1 MLTKQILFSKQKCSY
16 SVSLRCKQV
25 HTCIMAI
32 KDEAILK
39 AAMKTIIREGYD
51 GATTKLIADEAGI
64 NQVTLFRKFHS
75 KENILQAVIMQ
86 QRDSALQA
94 LTSAFLSRGVHEDD
108 KGNAPRIATTLTE
121 LGDRLIEFMKTRMD
135 LMILLISEGRRK
147 PSVAKVISSIPQDMI
162 VQLRKL
168 FEEQMRLKKIRDV
181 DPQLAAVTF
190 LGFLFYYSL
199 MKEIFD
205 DKVIKENK
213 GILDGFVDIF
223 LNGVRIVK

>member
-1 MLTKQILFSKQKCSY
+1 
-16 SVSLRCKQV
+16 
-25 HTCIMAI
+25 MAV
-32 KDEAILK
+32 KDEEILK
-39 AAMKTIIREGYD
+39 AAMKTIVREGYD

-64 NQVTLFRKFHS
+64 NEVTLFRKFHS
-75 KENILQAVIMQ
+75 KENILQAVITQ
-86 QRDSALQA
+86 QRDNALQA
-94 LTSAFLSRGVHEDD
+94 LTSAFLSRGVHGDD

-135 LMILLISEGRRK
+135 LMILLMSEGRRK
-147 PSVAKVISSIPQDMI
+147 PSVAKVTSSIPQDMI

-199 MKEIFD
+199 MKELFD

-223 LNGVRIVK
+223 LNGIRIAK

>member
-1 MLTKQILFSKQKCSY
+1 
-16 SVSLRCKQV
+16 
-25 HTCIMAI
+25 MAV
-32 KDEAILK
+32 KDEEVLK
-39 AAMKTIIREGYD
+39 AAMKTIVREGYD

-64 NQVTLFRKFHS
+64 NEVTLFRKFHS

-86 QRDSALQA
+86 QRDNALQA

-135 LMILLISEGRRK
+135 LMILLMSEGRRK

-199 MKEIFD
+199 MKELFN

-223 LNGVRIVK
+223 LNGVR

>member
-1 MLTKQILFSKQKCSY
+1 
-16 SVSLRCKQV
+16 
-25 HTCIMAI
+25 MAV
-32 KDEAILK
+32 KDEEILK
-39 AAMKTIIREGYD
+39 AAMKTIVREGYD

-64 NQVTLFRKFHS
+64 NEVTLFRKFHS

-86 QRDSALQA
+86 QRDNALQA
-94 LTSAFLSRGVHEDD
+94 LTSAFLSRGIHEDD

-199 MKEIFD
+199 MKELFN

-223 LNGVRIVK
+223 LNGVR

>member
-1 MLTKQILFSKQKCSY
+1 
-16 SVSLRCKQV
+16 
-25 HTCIMAI
+25 MAV
-32 KDEAILK
+32 KDEEILK
-39 AAMKTIIREGYD
+39 AAMKTIVREGYD

-64 NQVTLFRKFHS
+64 NEVTLFRKFHS

-86 QRDSALQA
+86 QRDNALQA

-121 LGDRLIEFMKTRMD
+121 LGYRLIEFMKTKMD

-199 MKEIFD
+199 MKELFN

-223 LNGVRIVK
+223 LNGVRIAK

>member
-1 MLTKQILFSKQKCSY
+1 
-16 SVSLRCKQV
+16 
-25 HTCIMAI
+25 MAV
-32 KDEAILK
+32 KDEEILK
-39 AAMKTIIREGYD
+39 AAMKTIVREGYD

-64 NQVTLFRKFHS
+64 NEVTLFRKFHS

-86 QRDSALQA
+86 QRDNALQA
-94 LTSAFLSRGVHEDD
+94 LTSAFLSREVHQDD

-199 MKEIFD
+199 MKELFN

-223 LNGVRIVK
+223 LNGVRIAK

>member
-1 MLTKQILFSKQKCSY
+1 
-16 SVSLRCKQV
+16 
-25 HTCIMAI
+25 MAV
-32 KDEAILK
+32 KDEEILK
-39 AAMKTIIREGYD
+39 AAMKTIVREGYD

-64 NQVTLFRKFHS
+64 NEVTLFRKFHS

-86 QRDSALQA
+86 QRDNALQA
-94 LTSAFLSRGVHEDD
+94 LTSAFLSREIYEDD

-135 LMILLISEGRRK
+135 LMILLMSEGRRK

-199 MKEIFD
+199 MKELFN

-223 LNGVRIVK
+223 LNGVRIAK

>member
-1 MLTKQILFSKQKCSY
+1 
-16 SVSLRCKQV
+16 
-25 HTCIMAI
+25 MAV
-32 KDEAILK
+32 KDEEILK
-39 AAMKTIIREGYD
+39 AAMKTIVREGYD

-64 NQVTLFRKFHS
+64 NEVTLFRKFHS

-86 QRDSALQA
+86 QRDNALQA
-94 LTSAFLSRGVHEDD
+94 LTSAFLSREVHQDD

-135 LMILLISEGRRK
+135 LMILLMSEGRRK

-199 MKEIFD
+199 MKELFN

-223 LNGVRIVK
+223 LNGVRIAK

>member
-1 MLTKQILFSKQKCSY
+1 
-16 SVSLRCKQV
+16 
-25 HTCIMAI
+25 MAV
-32 KDEAILK
+32 KDEEILK
-39 AAMKTIIREGYD
+39 AAMKTIVREGYD

-64 NQVTLFRKFHS
+64 NEVTLFRKFHS

-86 QRDSALQA
+86 QRDNALQA
-94 LTSAFLSRGVHEDD
+94 LTSAFLSREIYEDD

-121 LGDRLIEFMKTRMD
+121 LGYRLIEFMKTRMD

-199 MKEIFD
+199 MKELFN

-223 LNGVRIVK
+223 LNGVRIAK

>member
-1 MLTKQILFSKQKCSY
+1 
-16 SVSLRCKQV
+16 
-25 HTCIMAI
+25 MAV
-32 KDEAILK
+32 KDEEVLK
-39 AAMKTIIREGYD
+39 AAMKTIVREGYD

-64 NQVTLFRKFHS
+64 NEVTLFRKFHS

-86 QRDSALQA
+86 QRDNALQA

-121 LGDRLIEFMKTRMD
+121 LGDLC
-135 LMILLISEGRRK
+135 
-147 PSVAKVISSIPQDMI
+147 
-162 VQLRKL
+162 
-168 FEEQMRLKKIRDV
+168 EEQMRLKKIRDV

-199 MKEIFD
+199 MKELFN

-223 LNGVRIVK
+223 LNGVRIAK

>member
-1 MLTKQILFSKQKCSY
+1 
-16 SVSLRCKQV
+16 V
-25 HTCIMAI
+25 HTCIMAV
-32 KDEAILK
+32 KDEEVLK
-39 AAMKTIIREGYD
+39 AAMKTIVREGYD

-64 NQVTLFRKFHS
+64 NEVTLFRKFHS

-86 QRDSALQA
+86 QRDNALQA
-94 LTSAFLSRGVHEDD
+94 LTSAFLSREVHQDD

-135 LMILLISEGRRK
+135 LMILLMSEGRRK

-199 MKEIFD
+199 MKELFN

-223 LNGVRIVK
+223 LNGVRIAK

>member
-1 MLTKQILFSKQKCSY
+1 
-16 SVSLRCKQV
+16 
-25 HTCIMAI
+25 MAV
-32 KDEAILK
+32 KDEEVLK
-39 AAMKTIIREGYD
+39 AAMKTIVREGYD

-64 NQVTLFRKFHS
+64 NEVTLFRKFHS

-86 QRDSALQA
+86 QRDNALQA
-94 LTSAFLSRGVHEDD
+94 LTSAFLSREVHEDD

-135 LMILLISEGRRK
+135 LMILLMSEGRRK

-199 MKEIFD
+199 MKELFN

-223 LNGVRIVK
+223 LNGVRIAK

>member
-1 MLTKQILFSKQKCSY
+1 
-16 SVSLRCKQV
+16 
-25 HTCIMAI
+25 MAV
-32 KDEAILK
+32 KDEEILK
-39 AAMKTIIREGYD
+39 AAMKTIVREGYD

-64 NQVTLFRKFHS
+64 NEVTLFRKFHS

-86 QRDSALQA
+86 QRDNALQA

-121 LGDRLIEFMKTRMD
+121 LGYCLIEFMKTRMD

-199 MKEIFD
+199 MKELFN

-223 LNGVRIVK
+223 LNGVR

>member
-1 MLTKQILFSKQKCSY
+1 MT
-16 SVSLRCKQV
+16 V
-25 HTCIMAI
+25 
-32 KDEAILK
+32 KDEEILK
-39 AAMKTIIREGYD
+39 AAMKTIVREGYD

-64 NQVTLFRKFHS
+64 NEVTLFRKFHS

-86 QRDSALQA
+86 QRDNALQA
-94 LTSAFLSRGVHEDD
+94 LTSAFLSREVHEDD

-135 LMILLISEGRRK
+135 LMILLMSEGRRK

-199 MKEIFD
+199 MKELFN

-223 LNGVRIVK
+223 LNGVRIAK